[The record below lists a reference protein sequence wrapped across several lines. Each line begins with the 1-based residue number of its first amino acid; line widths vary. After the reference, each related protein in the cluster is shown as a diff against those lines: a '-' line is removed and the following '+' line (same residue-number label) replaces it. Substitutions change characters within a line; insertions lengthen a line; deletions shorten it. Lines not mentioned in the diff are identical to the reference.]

1 MKNIRVNFYL
11 EKSKMNSSGQCPI
24 WVRSRHNSST
34 LIRKSTGLYCEASK
48 WDSRRKLPKD
58 AHLKNQVISLEK
70 QILDAYQQL
79 GPGSNLDDA
88 WTELLQ
94 ETGSNSAVPKSR
106 KVVDWIDYYLKV
118 SPYSPGYVR
127 GANLLK
133 AHLTGKYLWKGKK
146 QKNLK
151 AFAPGLTFDQ
161 VTQTKVDALA
171 RHITE
176 QGKST
181 STVLKAIKFLRQV
194 CKIARD
200 EGVRVGTLDFKAP
213 KNFIKR
219 VRSEIRLTL
228 EEIADIAKTD
238 ISNENHR
245 IVRDLF
251 LLQCFTGL
259 RHVDLM
265 KLTPANVYDDYLEV
279 KQQKTG
285 DMVYPTLHQRSKA
298 ILNKYL
304 ALAPDGHSPMFPQFT
319 QQYYNRTLKVIGE
332 MAGLDETVRQVA
344 YHGAIEQIKEGPKY
358 SFLTSHT
365 GRRSFARLLSQAG
378 VDEQLISEE
387 MGHFTRN
394 ITSHYIGGSEHRERI
409 AIVQKAWSGMVTKTR
424 KLKVA

>member
-1 MKNIRVNFYL
+1 MKSIRVNFYL
-11 EKSKMNSSGQCPI
+11 EKSKMNTSGQCPI
-24 WVRSRHNSST
+24 WVRSRHNSPT
-34 LIRKSTGLYCEASK
+34 LIRKSTGLYCEASR
-48 WDSRRKLPKD
+48 WDARRKLPKD
-58 AHLKNQVISLEK
+58 AHLKNQVVSLERK
-70 QILDAYQQL
+70 IVEVYDQL
-79 GPGSNLDDA
+79 GPGSSLDDV
-88 WTELLQ
+88 WGVLNDS
-94 ETGSNSAVPKSR
+94 GSNGAPKSR

-146 QKNLK
+146 QKDLK

-181 STVLKAIKFLRQV
+181 STVLKAIKFLKQV
-194 CKIARD
+194 SKIARD
-200 EGVRVGTLDFKAP
+200 EGVKVATLDFKAP

-228 EEIADIAKTD
+228 EEIRQIERAEIT
-238 ISNENHR
+238 NENNR

-265 KLTPANVYDDYLEV
+265 KLTPANVYDEYLEV

-285 DMVYPTLHQRSKA
+285 DVVYPTLHDRSKA

-304 ALAPDGHSPMFPQFT
+304 ALAADGHSPMFPQFT

-332 MAGLDETVRQVA
+332 TAGLDETIRQVG
-344 YHGAIEQIKEGPKY
+344 YHGATEHIKEGPKF

-365 GRRSFARLLSQAG
+365 GRRSFARLLAQAG
-378 VDEQLISEE
+378 VDEQFISEE
-387 MGHFTRN
+387 MGHSTRS

-409 AIVQKAWSGMVTKTR
+409 AIVQKAWSEMGIKTR